1 MLIGVNCL
9 QRLIMANEINN
20 LDAMKNSIL
29 DLASGIT
36 KISADI
42 QKLQVSLIS
51 LQTVVAALVDPSK
64 PLEAWQQIRDQ
75 DQLAQAL
82 APATELEKVRLMLDT
97 LKTNPSPPGKA

>member
-1 MLIGVNCL
+1 MTH
-9 QRLIMANEINN
+9 EINN
-20 LDAMKNSIL
+20 LDAVKNSIL

-42 QKLQVSLIS
+42 QKLQVSLVS
-51 LQTVVAALVDPSK
+51 LQTVVAVLVDPSK
-64 PLEAWQQIRDQ
+64 PLEAWQRIRDQ

-97 LKTNPSPPGKA
+97 LKKNPSLGKA

>member
-1 MLIGVNCL
+1 MTH
-9 QRLIMANEINN
+9 EISN
-20 LDAMKNSIL
+20 LDAVKNSIL

-42 QKLQVSLIS
+42 QKLQVSLVS
-51 LQTVVAALVDPSK
+51 LQTVVAVLVDPSK
-64 PLEAWQQIRDQ
+64 PLEAWQRIRDQ

-97 LKTNPSPPGKA
+97 LKKNPSLGKA

>member
-1 MLIGVNCL
+1 
-9 QRLIMANEINN
+9 MANEINN

-36 KISADI
+36 KVSADI

-75 DQLAQAL
+75 DELAQAL
-82 APATELEKVRLMLDT
+82 APATELEKVQLMIST
-97 LKTNPSPPGKA
+97 LKTNSFPGKA